1 MKKAMP
7 TTKHDEQDVSWET
20 GAIYISL
27 KGIQGLGKKSLAFLL
42 SSQTNRKYE
51 LVDDHPDAIVII
63 DFDDFRGKAAWAEMQ
78 SHKPAASSKPTILI
92 GLDPMDEEGAVCL
105 QKPFSTRDILTAIDT
120 LVEQREQRAR
130 EEQLRE
136 AKRREERLKEKQ
148 LKKERS
154 QEQQLRT
161 AQGTQPDHK
170 DPASG
175 NNKARQQKSGLSSNA
190 ATSLNEREL
199 HTFIGSATDIDL
211 NDPAA
216 VAAVQYSPERFLA
229 YHLGNMIRV
238 ALKKGQYLQLNC
250 CDSTFIVDPHKHCI
264 HTDASPRRQRSL
276 GALPMTGKKPAYH
289 RLSELPSEMEA
300 RQQCYPW
307 EAFVWRMALA
317 CSRGRLPEG
326 TSLHQRYRL
335 RRWPNLTRLT
345 LFPHATR
352 ISAAWVSAPLS
363 VAQVLKKLS
372 LPQRYVFAFFS
383 AASATGLLTEAEPA
397 PGTRENPSAP
407 NQPNQRRGLFKRLLK
422 TLYRKQRD

>member
-1 MKKAMP
+1 M
-7 TTKHDEQDVSWET
+7 DT

-51 LVDDHPDAIVII
+51 LVDEHPDAIIII
-63 DFDDFRGKAAWAEMQ
+63 DYDDFRGKAAWDEIQ
-78 SHKPAASSKPTILI
+78 SHQSATAAKSTILI
-92 GLDPMDEEGAVCL
+92 GFDPVDEAGTVCL
-105 QKPFSTRDILTAIDT
+105 RKPFSPGDILAAIDT
-120 LVEQREQRAR
+120 LVTQREQLAREQRE
-130 EEQLRE
+130 
-136 AKRREERLKEKQ
+136 REERLRAE
-148 LKKERS
+148 
-154 QEQQLRT
+154 QLRD
-161 AQGTQPDHK
+161 AQARQERARTKAVRPDRARTS
-170 DPASG
+170 PFRRQG
-175 NNKARQQKSGLSSNA
+175 NNDRPAEKNHLLQQKPGLSSNA
-190 ATSLNEREL
+190 ATSLNEKEL
-199 HTFIGSATDIDL
+199 HTFIGSATDADL

-216 VAAVQYSPERFLA
+216 IAAVQYSPERFLA
-229 YHLGNMIRV
+229 YHLGNMIRL
-238 ALKKGQYLQLNC
+238 ALKKRQYVQLNC

-289 RLSELPSEMEA
+289 KLSELPTGMETG
-300 RQQCYPW
+300 QQCYPW

-363 VAQVLKKLS
+363 IAQVLKQLS

-397 PGTRENPSAP
+397 PAARENPSSQ
-407 NQPNQRRGLFKRLLK
+407 NQPNQRRGLFRRLLK
-422 TLYRKQRD
+422 TLYRKQKDECA